1 MRFEYKVMRFAGRTA
16 NRQLDTD
23 SLEQDLNKLGSEG
36 WDLVNVSIIGA
47 DTPIA
52 AYAVLKR
59 PEN

>member
-1 MRFEYKVMRFAGRTA
+1 MRIEYKVLRFAGRTA
-16 NRQLDTD
+16 SRQLDTD
-23 SLEQDLNKLGSEG
+23 GLEQDLNKLGNEG

-59 PEN
+59 SKS

>member
-1 MRFEYKVMRFAGRTA
+1 MHFEYKVMRFAGRTA

-23 SLEQDLNKLGSEG
+23 SLEQDLNKLGNEG

-59 PEN
+59 PRN